1 MASTSSSRRSADG
14 GTEAGPPVRGA
25 ILAGGGA
32 TRYGGRPKGLEP
44 VGGVRILDHLV
55 NALQAALGELP
66 LLVAND
72 PGAASWRP
80 DLAVIPD
87 KISGAGAL
95 GGLHAAVAYE
105 ARPVVCVAWDMPFVP
120 AGLIAAL
127 ARGLGAADAVLPAS
141 GGRRGLEPMCAGYGP
156 ACRGPMEQAIARGD
170 LRAISFHSAV
180 RTSILSPDSV
190 SAFGD
195 PAVLFFNVNSPDD
208 LTQADALWQQLA
220 SSR

>member
-1 MASTSSSRRSADG
+1 MASTSSSRRNAAG
-14 GTEAGPPVRGA
+14 GIDAAPVRGA

-44 VGGVRILDHLV
+44 VGGVRILDRLV
-55 NALQAALGELP
+55 DAFQAALGELP

-72 PGAASWRP
+72 PGADQWRP

-87 KISGAGAL
+87 TIPGAGAL

-105 ARPVVCVAWDMPFVP
+105 PRPVVCVAWDMPFVP
-120 AGLIAAL
+120 PGLIAAL
-127 ARGLGAADAVLPAS
+127 ARGLEEADAVLPAS
-141 GGRRGLEPMCAGYGP
+141 GGRRGLEPMCAAYGP
-156 ACRGPMEQAIARGD
+156 GCRGPMEQAIARGD

-180 RTSILSPDSV
+180 RISILSPDAV

-195 PAVLFFNVNSPDD
+195 PAVLFFNINSPDD